1 MIKSIEKKVSR
12 GRLEL
17 TIETK
22 IKDFYSH
29 DNQVLQEEEVYAI
42 ASEEHDIKEI
52 ISKPDHKVGNYK
64 NLETKQRGVWVFKL
78 VPKRKPKVEKKE
90 EQTLTKTSLRSKIN
104 KIAKKLSEDDELEQ

>member
-1 MIKSIEKKVSR
+1 MIKSIEKRVSR

-29 DNQVLQEEEVYAI
+29 NNQVLREEEVYAI
-42 ASEEHDIKEI
+42 ASEEHDIKEK

-64 NLETKQRGVWVFKL
+64 NLETKYAFKY
-78 VPKRKPKVEKKE
+78 
-90 EQTLTKTSLRSKIN
+90 RSSFEKIN
-104 KIAKKLSEDDELEQ
+104 CFPIVYFQT